1 MPLVHEL
8 HYTKKEKKKEPQQQT
23 VAIATQASNA
33 CLQET
38 SLHCFVNPFLRMAN
52 QKAIEHQ
59 KGRTE
64 MFE

>member
-1 MPLVHEL
+1 MPLGHEL
-8 HYTKKEKKKEPQQQT
+8 HYTKKKKKGAPAT
-23 VAIATQASNA
+23 DSCHRNTQASNA

-38 SLHCFVNPFLRMAN
+38 SLYCFLNPFLRMAN